1 LLPFLVFDLDGT
13 LIDGYA
19 AIGDALAF
27 AMTRLG
33 VASLPPERV
42 RRMVGHGLDRLLAEA
57 VGEARAAEGVR
68 LFRERYPEVAVAHSH
83 LLPEVAEVLGTLAER
98 GHAMALASNKPARFS
113 RMILDAKG
121 VGSRFLAVGGPD
133 EETPAKP
140 EPAMLRRLMAA
151 AGASPEETVVV
162 GDMEVDAEF
171 ARAAGCRVVLIPSG
185 SRSRE
190 ELAGVDA
197 DALLERIG
205 ELPEW
210 LLRSSAW
217 R

>member
-1 LLPFLVFDLDGT
+1 MVATAPSGRGGPSGGARRRGRAASDVSPILVLAHRPLLPVVADVLARLD
-13 LIDGYA
+13 D
-19 AIGDALAF
+19 
-27 AMTRLG
+27 
-33 VASLPPERV
+33 
-42 RRMVGHGLDRLLAEA
+42 
-57 VGEARAAEGVR
+57 
-68 LFRERYPEVAVAHSH
+68 
-83 LLPEVAEVLGTLAER
+83 R

-133 EETPAKP
+133 AETPAKP
-140 EPAMLRRLMAA
+140 DPAMLRRLMAA
-151 AGASPEETVVV
+151 AGAEADETVVV

-197 DALLERIG
+197 DALSERIG
-205 ELPEW
+205 ELPERVLW
-210 LLRSSAW
+210 SSSS